1 MEYWEL
7 VLIERGYNRRNILTH
22 QLLRIAAYGSFHCMA
37 GDHEGKGPEGWL
49 PLYFDKYKDLDDEE
63 PLSDNEIDDM
73 LNDIKAINE
82 AHP

>member
-1 MEYWEL
+1 
-7 VLIERGYNRRNILTH
+7 
-22 QLLRIAAYGSFHCMA
+22 MA
-37 GDHEGKGPEGWL
+37 GDREGKGPEGWL

-73 LNDIKAINE
+73 LKDINAINE

>member
-1 MEYWEL
+1 
-7 VLIERGYNRRNILTH
+7 
-22 QLLRIAAYGSFHCMA
+22 MA
-37 GDHEGKGPEGWL
+37 GDQEGKGPEGWL